1 MAGRPRSFD
10 RDAALLAAVEEFW
23 RSGYD
28 GSSIARLTA
37 AMGITAPSLY
47 AAFGDKQ
54 HLFDEASALYFDRA
68 IAAVDDA
75 TALPTVEQAIARIL
89 DHTAHAHTGPTTPP
103 GCLMLT
109 EPRLGAQRETLRAR
123 LQDRLDQGIRDGDLA
138 ATVNS
143 DQFAEFLVAVLRGMS
158 GCARDG
164 GSTQDLLNIA
174 DTAMTALRAVSAGA
188 QAKHS

>member
-1 MAGRPRSFD
+1 
-10 RDAALLAAVEEFW
+10 
-23 RSGYD
+23 
-28 GSSIARLTA
+28 
-37 AMGITAPSLY
+37 MGITAPSLY

-174 DTAMTALRAVSAGA
+174 DTAMTALRAVSTAA
-188 QAKHS
+188 EKSA